1 MPDPTATTRP
11 NIPLP
16 EHMRVIQES
25 ARMST
30 QREDLCAGT
39 THAEIMPISE
49 EALCAFDEVP
59 IELADGAG
67 LFDLEDPYDEQAA
80 NVSDG
85 SEFLD
90 LFDGIDLD
98 AADEFGR

>member
-1 MPDPTATTRP
+1 M
-11 NIPLP
+11 PLP
-16 EHMRVIQES
+16 EHMRVIQRS

-30 QREDLCAGT
+30 QREDHCAGT
-39 THAEIMPISE
+39 THGGITPISE
-49 EALCAFDEVP
+49 EASGTLGEVP
-59 IELADGAG
+59 IELAEDAG

-80 NVSDG
+80 NASDG